1 MKKKITLCAIAT
13 IAVFVFF
20 YAVFGFVMDDYDTT
34 NWGIQNRTLYAFF
47 TCSISAFLCM
57 GIAFN
62 EYDDGWLG

>member
-1 MKKKITLCAIAT
+1 MKKKIILCAIAT

-20 YAVFGFVMDDYDTT
+20 YAVFGFVVADYDST
-34 NWGIQNRTLYAFF
+34 NWGTQIRTFYAFI
-47 TCSISAFLCM
+47 TCGISAFLCI